1 MWRKR
6 VNLFMKGQI
15 LHLWTKLA
23 CWWKWGYF
31 FLFSTEWCTGFPCP
45 VLIHTGM
52 VLVSALG
59 ISVFALS
66 LRCQTCFVAS
76 SNQIHS
82 HGCLDSD
89 HSSSFNYL
97 FQLFFSCYAQ
107 RKFKSLRTKVFYEI
121 TIDEMFEDFRLDFQI
136 YNLPTNIGL

>member
-1 MWRKR
+1 
-6 VNLFMKGQI
+6 MKGQI
-15 LHLWTKLA
+15 LYLWTKLA
-23 CWWKWGYF
+23 CWRKWGYF
-31 FLFSTEWCTGFPCP
+31 SFFFLYNDVKAFQVLF
-45 VLIHTGM
+45 LIHNGM

-66 LRCQTCFVAS
+66 SRCQTCFVAS

-89 HSSSFNYL
+89 HSSSFDYL

-107 RKFKSLRTKVFYEI
+107 RKFKSLWTKFFYGI
-121 TIDEMFEDFRLDFQI
+121 TIDEIFKDFGLDFQM
-136 YNLPTNIGL
+136 YNLTTYIGS